1 MHAVEDIIEN
11 EDMLGVAGT
20 IRKKGTKKIDSLHI
34 ACAIHAG
41 ADYFDNG

>member
-1 MHAVEDIIEN
+1 MYAVEDIIEN